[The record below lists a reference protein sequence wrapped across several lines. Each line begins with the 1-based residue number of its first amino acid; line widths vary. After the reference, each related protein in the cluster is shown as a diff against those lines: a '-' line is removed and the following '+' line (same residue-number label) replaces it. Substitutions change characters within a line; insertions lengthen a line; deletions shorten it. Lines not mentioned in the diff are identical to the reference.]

1 MYSIYKIVD
10 NTNGNQYVGS
20 TNALPQRKW
29 KHKNYTKYSSR
40 EIIKNNDY
48 YFEVI
53 EKCNEDIRYEREQYW
68 MDNLDNVINK
78 KLAVRDKEKE
88 RRYRLNRYHYQ
99 NSWGGDHRRN
109 NNLLRIDINLFT

>member
-1 MYSIYKIVD
+1 MFSIYKIVD
-10 NTNGNQYVGS
+10 NTNGNIYVGS

-53 EKCNEDIRYEREQYW
+53 EKCEEDKRYEREQYW

-78 KLAVRDKEKE
+78 KLAIRSRE
-88 RRYRLNRYHYQ
+88 RELNYRKNLYHYQ
-99 NSWGGDHRRN
+99 NSWGGDYRVN
-109 NNLLRIDINLFT
+109 NNLLKINPNLFL